1 MRDKDNRAQ
10 PGPEAFAR
18 FSRRAAAAAIALLA
32 SALGLAAQD
41 APPPSSPRAAKIY
54 FSSTSFSLLL
64 TRGNNQNLSYSVD
77 TDHNLT
83 LTKNVFNIKGNV
95 IYTRANGQPRSGIY
109 YSHVK
114 YDRQLNARA
123 YLLGLTRFERNTS
136 AGYLSRVSITT
147 GGGFTWIKVADKLD
161 VSSEISLGWSGENN
175 IVAPLEAGGEPTTRA
190 ASFVSTIMTH
200 KLNCNL
206 TKTAQLSFQ
215 GVVFNNLKDLE
226 AFRVN
231 SYTAL
236 SASISAS
243 LALKTS
249 FQVVY
254 DNQPVAGYKPT
265 DIYFLSSL
273 VVKM

>member
-1 MRDKDNRAQ
+1 V
-10 PGPEAFAR
+10 
-18 FSRRAAAAAIALLA
+18 RRTRIGRLVRIALSAAPALLA
-32 SALGLAAQD
+32 FSLSLAALDVPQAPSS
-41 APPPSSPRAAKIY
+41 APPPSKPKIY
-54 FSSTSFSLLL
+54 YSSTSFSLLL

-83 LTKNVFNIKGNV
+83 LSKNVLNMKGSV
-95 IYTRANGQPRSGIY
+95 IYTRSNGQPRSGIY
-109 YSHVK
+109 YTHLK
-114 YDRQLNARA
+114 YDRQLSARA
-123 YLLGLTRFERNTS
+123 YLLGLTRFERNKS
-136 AGYLSRVSITT
+136 AGYLSRVSVTT
-147 GGGFTWIKVADKLD
+147 GGGFTWIKKDNALD

-175 IVAPLEAGGEPTTRA
+175 LVAPAVIGGEPTTRVA
-190 ASFVSTIMTH
+190 NFVSSIMTH
-200 KLNCNL
+200 KLICNL

-254 DNQPVAGYKPT
+254 ENQPVAGYKPT